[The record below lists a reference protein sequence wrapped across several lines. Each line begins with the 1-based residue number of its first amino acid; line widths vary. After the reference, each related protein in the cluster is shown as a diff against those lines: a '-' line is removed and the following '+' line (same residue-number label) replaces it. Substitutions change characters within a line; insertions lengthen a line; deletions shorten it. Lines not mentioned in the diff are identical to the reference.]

1 MTNDLSSPWKKI
13 DRERERE
20 LKRAA
25 VIQAG
30 AAEFNSRGYRQA
42 SLDGIA
48 ARLGV
53 SKPTLY
59 YYVKNKEDLLFEI
72 FRTGFEQLV
81 ETAHEAGAIDATA
94 QEKLARLVRNWV
106 VLMSTELG
114 RTMIRVSDNELSP
127 EVRAE
132 IRRLKRVPQQQLET
146 ILTQGQAD
154 GSLAVDDVKASASAI
169 AGAMNWIAV
178 WYDPDGRLPPER
190 MADQFWRLFSN
201 GLLPR

>member
-20 LKRAA
+20 VKRAA

-30 AAEFNSRGYRQA
+30 AAEFNGRGYRQT
-42 SLDGIA
+42 SLDDIA

-59 YYVKNKEDLLFEI
+59 YYVKSKEDLLFEI
-72 FRTGFEQLV
+72 FRIGLEQLG
-81 ETAHEAGAIDATA
+81 ETAQEAEAIEAIA
-94 QEKLARLVRNWV
+94 PEKLARLVRSWV
-106 VLMSTELG
+106 VLMSTEVG

-132 IRRLKRVPQQQLET
+132 IRRIKRGPQRQLEA
-146 ILTQGQAD
+146 ILAQGQAD
-154 GSLAVDDVKASASAI
+154 GSLAVDDVKTSASAI
-169 AGAMNWIAV
+169 AGAMNWVAT
-178 WYDPDGRLPPER
+178 WYHPDGRIPPEQ
-190 MADQFWRLFSN
+190 MADQFWSLFSK
-201 GLLPR
+201 GFLPR

>member
-30 AAEFNSRGYRQA
+30 AAEFNSRGYRQT
-42 SLDGIA
+42 SLDDIA

-59 YYVKNKEDLLFEI
+59 YSVKSKEDLLFEI
-72 FRTGFEQLV
+72 FRTGLEQLG
-81 ETAHEAGAIDATA
+81 ETA
-94 QEKLARLVRNWV
+94 QEAETSEAAAEQKLARLVRNWV
-106 VLMSTELG
+106 VLMTTDLG

-127 EVRAE
+127 TVREE
-132 IRRLKRVPQQQLET
+132 IRKLKRAAQSRLEA
-146 ILTQGQAD
+146 ILEQGQSE
-154 GSLAVDDVKASASAI
+154 GSSTIPDVKVAASAI
-169 AGAMNWIAV
+169 AGAMNWVAI
-178 WYDPDGRLPPER
+178 WYDPHGRIDAQD
-190 MADQFWRLFSN
+190 MAEAFWGLFSN